1 MKKVNQKKPIKFYDQ
16 KEEKLNI
23 LTHALGIVLSVFALV
38 LLVVF
43 AAKTGT
49 VWHVVSFSIFG
60 SSLILLYSAST
71 IYHSSKN
78 PKWREKLNIID
89 HSAIYILIAGTYTPF
104 CLVTLNGT
112 IGWIIFGVSWGIALV
127 GIVLKLF
134 YTGKYEKASTI
145 AYVLM
150 GWIIIFA
157 IKPLVENLPQNGL
170 IWLLLGG
177 LFYTIGAIL
186 YSIKS
191 LKYNHAIF
199 HIFVLLGSFSHFM
212 AIFFYVLPHSE

>member
-1 MKKVNQKKPIKFYDQ
+1 MKTIKFYDR
-16 KEEKLNI
+16 KEEILNI
-23 LTHALGIVLSVFALV
+23 ITHGIGIVLSIIALV
-38 LLVVF
+38 LLVYY
-43 AAKTGT
+43 ANKTGT

-71 IYHSSKN
+71 IYHASKN
-78 PKWREKLNIID
+78 PQWREKLNIID
-89 HSAIYILIAGTYTPF
+89 HSAIYVLIAGTYTPF

-112 IGWIIFGVSWGIALV
+112 VGWIIFGVSWGIALV

-134 YTGKYEKASTI
+134 YTGRYERASTV

-157 IKPLVENLPQNGL
+157 VKPLVENLPVNGL
-170 IWLLLGG
+170 IWLLMGG
-177 LFYTIGAIL
+177 IFYTIGAVL
-186 YSIKS
+186 YSFKK

-199 HIFVLLGSFSHFM
+199 HVFVLLGSFSHFM
-212 AIFFYVLPHSE
+212 AIFFYVLPE